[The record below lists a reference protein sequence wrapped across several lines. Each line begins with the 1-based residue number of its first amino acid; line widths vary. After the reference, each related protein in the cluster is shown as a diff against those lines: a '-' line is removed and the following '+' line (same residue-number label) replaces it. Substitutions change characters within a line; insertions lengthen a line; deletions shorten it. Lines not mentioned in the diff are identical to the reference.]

1 MSGSAAVIGPHP
13 RVGRHEAR
21 LLRAHLERLR
31 SWDSAAQVRVLLRG
45 SALGVFSAP
54 PLGVLSFIALPVLS
68 GGTTPIDACV
78 RADALLE
85 AILES
90 PGGNS
95 TIVLPA
101 GGPGTPELA
110 VLPPEEGWQL
120 PISGVAGDLTPAV
133 EEAVAEFRARAPM
146 VPSTEALAS
155 EIWGRTSFGGLP
167 LRALHAARLL
177 GFLTS
182 DSSRVTAATCTGW
195 KRFSTVRGQVFVRD
209 PRALGRQHLS
219 VVR

>member
-1 MSGSAAVIGPHP
+1 MTGSAAIVGPGP
-13 RVGRHEAR
+13 RIGRHEAR

-45 SALGVFSAP
+45 GALGIFSAP
-54 PLGVLSFIALPVLS
+54 PLGVLGFVALPLAGSPTAKADV
-68 GGTTPIDACV
+68 TV

-85 AILES
+85 GIHETPAGSAEIA
-90 PGGNS
+90 
-95 TIVLPA
+95 LPP
-101 GGPGTPELA
+101 GGPGIAELA

-120 PISGVAGDLTPAV
+120 PISGVSGDVLPAV
-133 EEAVAEFRARAPM
+133 EEAIAEFRARAPM
-146 VPSTEALAS
+146 VPSTEALAD

-167 LRALHAARLL
+167 LRALHAARQL
-177 GFLTS
+177 GFLAP
-182 DSSRVTAATCTGW
+182 DGSRVTAATCTGW
-195 KRFSTVRGQVFVRD
+195 KRLTTVRGQVFVRD